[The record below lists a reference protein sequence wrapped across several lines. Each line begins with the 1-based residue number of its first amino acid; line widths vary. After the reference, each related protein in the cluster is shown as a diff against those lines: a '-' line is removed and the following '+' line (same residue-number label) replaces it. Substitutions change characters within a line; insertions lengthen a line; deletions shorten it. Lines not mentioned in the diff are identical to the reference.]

1 MQTNNKK
8 KDHKQ
13 KLVPLGLKK
22 VRRVVRTGIIRTD
35 TALEQNV
42 DDDWVI
48 EEQAIALIYNG
59 ISHAVMMAT
68 PCNLLD
74 FAIGFSLSEGIINQ
88 PKDIL
93 EHNIVATE
101 QGIEVQLSISSRQF
115 AALKNKRRS
124 LLGNSGCGLCGVES
138 LAQTVKTREKLPIT
152 ELLAFSVVSQAVS
165 ELKQKQQL
173 NEYSGAVHA
182 AAFCC
187 RDSGKILHIREDV
200 GRHNALDKLLGA
212 MAQQKPQKKPQQNPQ
227 QQTLE
232 QADNT
237 VQGINNGFILVSSR
251 ASYEMVDKTIA
262 AGIHHLVSISA
273 ATSKAIEWAEQHQL
287 NLIGFAREQR
297 HLVYNRK

>member
-1 MQTNNKK
+1 
-8 KDHKQ
+8 
-13 KLVPLGLKK
+13 
-22 VRRVVRTGIIRTD
+22 
-35 TALEQNV
+35 
-42 DDDWVI
+42 
-48 EEQAIALIYNG
+48 
-59 ISHAVMMAT
+59 MMAT
-68 PCNLLD
+68 PCDLLD

-93 EHNIVATE
+93 DHNIVETE

-138 LAQTVKTREKLPIT
+138 LAQTVKTRAKLPVIEILT
-152 ELLAFSVVSQAVS
+152 FNVVSQAVS
-165 ELKQKQQL
+165 QLKHKQLL
-173 NEYSGAVHA
+173 NEHCGAVHA

-187 RDSGKILHIREDV
+187 SDSGNILHIREDV

-212 MAQQKPQKKPQQNPQ
+212 LAQQKSQQKPQ

-232 QADNT
+232 QADNAA
-237 VQGINNGFILVSSR
+237 QDIKKGFILVSSR

-262 AGIHHLVSISA
+262 AGISHLVSISA

-297 HLVYNRK
+297 HLVYSEK